1 MVRVFVSL
9 FCRLSIVGIATL
21 LSACLVFN
29 DVYVGG
35 VPLASPDAP
44 LEEVVLYAT
53 DAGQQGCLGGIGA
66 EGPRILLIP
75 IEGVIGDGGI
85 LERDVT
91 SPAYVRRVLDTAA
104 QDSSIRAILIHVNS
118 PGGTVSASDLIYH
131 MISEYSSRRNLPV
144 YAHVADLG
152 ASGGYYIAMAARN
165 INAQPTAIV
174 GSIGVIMGGF
184 ELSGLMEKLGI
195 TYNTIRSGEN
205 KDTLSPFRPMRED
218 ERARLEAQIE
228 RTYEGF
234 LSIVSNGRGDR
245 LSGDE
250 LRNLADGRVFDAE
263 QSRQYR
269 LVDSVGYIEDYIDTI
284 RREAGIGNASVV
296 AYLPEGTPAHNLYD
310 IGSRPAVSALSRLE
324 AMGLVSGYR
333 LFYIWEA
340 GL

>member
-1 MVRVFVSL
+1 M
-9 FCRLSIVGIATL
+9 
-21 LSACLVFN
+21 
-29 DVYVGG
+29 
-35 VPLASPDAP
+35 
-44 LEEVVLYAT
+44 
-53 DAGQQGCLGGIGA
+53 
-66 EGPRILLIP
+66 
-75 IEGVIGDGGI
+75 
-85 LERDVT
+85 
-91 SPAYVRRVLDTAA
+91 
-104 QDSSIRAILIHVNS
+104 
-118 PGGTVSASDLIYH
+118 
-131 MISEYSSRRNLPV
+131 
-144 YAHVADLG
+144 ADLG

-195 TYNTIRSGEN
+195 AYNTIRSGEN